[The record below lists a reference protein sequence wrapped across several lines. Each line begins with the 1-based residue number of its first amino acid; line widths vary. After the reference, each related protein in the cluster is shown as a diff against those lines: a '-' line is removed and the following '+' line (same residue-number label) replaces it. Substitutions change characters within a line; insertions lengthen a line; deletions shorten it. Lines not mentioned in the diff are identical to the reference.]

1 MRGFILKL
9 KKLEERQTK
18 KTLED
23 GASNDRLSQIFSV
36 EQAQAKEIETLLGT
50 FTEEIGSQQDQN
62 FSQDYNDVP
71 KNNNRKRKE
80 RSNYSN
86 TKVKGR
92 NLLTNVSYRRFKQS
106 DFLNNSFVI
115 DLLSFMVQNFAPI
128 NLGRKLDDEREKC
141 MVKFVW
147 DECIPHDFTRFVYE
161 QDNFSVISNPKLTYQ
176 KANNVVKEFI
186 KEDPNRIN
194 ILKYKI
200 EKNFNLIHYVYS
212 LLFPKIYNRVNHFG
226 IQNKSSFDF
235 VFSNLRVK
243 KQNDAVAPKIV
254 NELPTPTKQLLITN
268 VLAKPKNQED

>member
-1 MRGFILKL
+1 MEIKIKTDLADIDGKTDKENFDV
-9 KKLEERQTK
+9 K

-36 EQAQAKEIETLLGT
+36 EQAQAKEMETLLGT
-50 FTEEIGSQQDQN
+50 FTEEIRSQQDQN
-62 FSQDYNDVP
+62 FYQDYNDVP

-115 DLLSFMVQNFAPI
+115 DLLSFIKQNFAPV

-147 DECIPHDFTRFVYE
+147 DECIPHDFTRFIYK
-161 QDNFSVISNPKLTYQ
+161 QDIFQ
-176 KANNVVKEFI
+176 
-186 KEDPNRIN
+186 
-194 ILKYKI
+194 
-200 EKNFNLIHYVYS
+200 
-212 LLFPKIYNRVNHFG
+212 
-226 IQNKSSFDF
+226 
-235 VFSNLRVK
+235 
-243 KQNDAVAPKIV
+243 
-254 NELPTPTKQLLITN
+254 
-268 VLAKPKNQED
+268 